1 MVEVERHS
9 YDVVVIGA
17 GGAGLRAVIEA
28 RERGL
33 KVAVVCK
40 SLFGKAH
47 TVMAEGGCA
56 AAMGNANPKDN
67 WKTHFGDT
75 MRGGKFLNNWRM
87 AELHAKEAPDRVWE
101 LETYGALFDRTDDG
115 RISQRN
121 FGGHTYPRLA
131 HVGDRTGLELIRT
144 LQQKVVSLQQE
155 DHAEL
160 GDYEARIKVFA
171 ECTITELLKDQ
182 GAIAGAFGYWR
193 ESGRFIVFEAPAV
206 VLATGGIGKSF
217 KVTSNSWEYTGDGH
231 ALALRAGATLIN
243 MEFVQFH
250 PTGMVWPPSVK
261 GILVTEGVRGD
272 GGVLKNS
279 ENSRFMFD
287 YIPPVFKGQYAETEE
302 EADQW
307 LKDNDSAR
315 RTPDL
320 LPRDEV
326 ARAINSEVKAGRG
339 TPHGGVYLDIASRLT
354 PAEIKRRLPSMY
366 HQFKELAEVDITT
379 QAMEVGPTCHYVMG
393 GVEVDADTG
402 AATVPGLF
410 AAGECAGGMHGSNRL
425 GGNSLSDLLVF
436 GRRAGLGAAD
446 YVRALSSRP
455 AVSAEA
461 IDAAAQQALSPF
473 EGPKDGSAPENP
485 YALHMDLQ
493 YVMNDLVG
501 IIRNADEISRALTLL
516 AELWSRYHNVLV
528 EGHRQYNPGWNL
540 SIDLRNMLLVS
551 ECVARA
557 ALQRTESRGGHTRD
571 DHPGMDPNWRRIL
584 LVCRATET
592 MGTGGSGSGDS
603 NCHINVTQQLQT
615 PMRPDLLEL
624 LRDLGVGEILHR
636 RRAGRA
642 SRTERLND
650 VQREYA
656 GVARRRK
663 LWRTPRIHRGGQRGR
678 GRAGRHPPSTTD
690 ADTGSRSAL
699 ELQSW
704 QVRILLGR
712 DQRQTATDVH
722 DADVDIRRGRDRHGH
737 PNADVSG
744 DSRSCYRRLVQLPKS
759 ARDPVFR
766 ATQGATAQRVPNGA
780 SRRCTLAG
788 VPQVH

>member
-56 AAMGNANPKDN
+56 ASMGNTNPKDN

-87 AELHAKEAPDRVWE
+87 AELHAQEAPDRVWE
-101 LETYGALFDRTDDG
+101 LETYGALFDRTKDG
-115 RISQRN
+115 KISQRN

-144 LQQKVVSLQQE
+144 MQQKIVSLQQE
-155 DHAEL
+155 DYAEL

-171 ECTITELLKDQ
+171 ECTITELLKD
-182 GAIAGAFGYWR
+182 GDSIAGAFGYWR
-193 ESGRFIVFEAPAV
+193 ESGRFVVFEAPAV

-231 ALALRAGATLIN
+231 ALALRAGASLIN

-287 YIPPVFKGQYAETEE
+287 YIPPVFKGQYAETEQ

-339 TPHGGVYLDIASRLT
+339 TPHGGVFLDIASRLT
-354 PAEIKRRLPSMY
+354 PEEIKRRLPSMY
-366 HQFKELAEVDITT
+366 HQFMELAGVDITNEP
-379 QAMEVGPTCHYVMG
+379 MEVGPTCHYVMG

-402 AATVPGLF
+402 AATVAGLF
-410 AAGECAGGMHGSNRL
+410 AAGECSGGMHGSNRL

-455 AVSAEA
+455 SVAQGA
-461 IDAAAQQALSPF
+461 IDTAATRALAPF
-473 EGPKDGSAPENP
+473 DGPTNGAPAENP
-485 YALHMDLQ
+485 YTLHLELQ
-493 YVMNDLVG
+493 QSMNDLVG
-501 IIRNADEISRALTLL
+501 IIRKPEEIAEALGRLDKL
-516 AELWSRYHNVLV
+516 RERFKSLQV
-528 EGHRQYNPGWNL
+528 EGNRQYNPGWNL
-540 SIDLRNMLLVS
+540 AIDLRNMLLVS
-551 ECVARA
+551 ECVAKA
-557 ALQRTESRGGHTRD
+557 ALERTESRGGHTRD
-571 DHPGMDPNWRRIL
+571 DHPSMDSSWRKVL
-584 LVCRATET
+584 LVCRAS
-592 MGTGGSGSGDS
+592 GGDEV
-603 NCHINVTQQLQT
+603 IPDITITREDQV

-624 LRDLGVGEILHR
+624 FEISELEKYFTDGELAEHPGRRD
-636 RRAGRA
+636 
-642 SRTERLND
+642 
-650 VQREYA
+650 
-656 GVARRRK
+656 K
-663 LWRTPRIHRGGQRGR
+663 
-678 GRAGRHPPSTTD
+678 
-690 ADTGSRSAL
+690 
-699 ELQSW
+699 
-704 QVRILLGR
+704 
-712 DQRQTATDVH
+712 
-722 DADVDIRRGRDRHGH
+722 
-737 PNADVSG
+737 
-744 DSRSCYRRLVQLPKS
+744 
-759 ARDPVFR
+759 
-766 ATQGATAQRVPNGA
+766 
-780 SRRCTLAG
+780 
-788 VPQVH
+788 

>member
-1 MVEVERHS
+1 MVEIERHT

-33 KVAVVCK
+33 RVAVVCK

-56 AAMGNANPKDN
+56 ASMGNTNPKDN

-101 LETYGALFDRTDDG
+101 LETYGALFDRLKDG
-115 RISQRN
+115 KISQRN

-144 LQQKVVSLQQE
+144 MQQKIVSLQQE
-155 DHAEL
+155 DYAEL
-160 GDYEARIKVFA
+160 GDYEARIKVYA
-171 ECTITELLKDQ
+171 ECTITELIKD
-182 GAIAGAFGYWR
+182 GDAIAGAFGYWR
-193 ESGRFIVFEAPAV
+193 ESGQFILFEAPAV

-231 ALALRAGATLIN
+231 ALALRAGASLIN

-279 ENSRFMFD
+279 QDKRFMFD
-287 YIPPVFKGQYAETEE
+287 YIPPVFKGQYAETEQ

-339 TPHGGVYLDIASRLT
+339 SPHGGVFLDIASRLT
-354 PAEIKRRLPSMY
+354 PAEINRRLPSMY
-366 HQFKELAEVDITT
+366 HQFKELAGVDITKEP
-379 QAMEVGPTCHYVMG
+379 MEVGPTCHYVMG

-410 AAGECAGGMHGSNRL
+410 AAGECSGGMHGSNRL

-455 AVSAEA
+455 TIAEGAV
-461 IDAAAQQALSPF
+461 DAAAKRALSPF
-473 EGPKDGSAPENP
+473 EAPANGAPGENP
-485 YALHMDLQ
+485 YTLQ
-493 YVMNDLVG
+493 LELQQSMNDLVG
-501 IIRNADEISRALTLL
+501 IIRKEDEVSEALARLDKL
-516 AELWSRYHNVLV
+516 RERFKNLHV
-528 EGHRQYNPGWNL
+528 EGQRRYNPGWNL
-540 SIDLRNMLLVS
+540 AIDLRNMLLVS
-551 ECVARA
+551 ECVAEA

-571 DHPGMDPNWRRIL
+571 DHPAMDSSWRKVL
-584 LVCRATET
+584 LVCEAA
-592 MGTGGSGSGDS
+592 SGDEV
-603 NCHINVTQQLQT
+603 IPDITITKKDQT
-615 PMRPDLLEL
+615 PMRADLLEL
-624 LRDLGVGEILHR
+624 FDIAELEK
-636 RRAGRA
+636 
-642 SRTERLND
+642 
-650 VQREYA
+650 YY
-656 GVARRRK
+656 
-663 LWRTPRIHRGGQRGR
+663 
-678 GRAGRHPPSTTD
+678 TD
-690 ADTGSRSAL
+690 E
-699 ELQSW
+699 EL
-704 QVRILLGR
+704 
-712 DQRQTATDVH
+712 A
-722 DADVDIRRGRDRHGH
+722 GH
-737 PNADVSG
+737 PGRSG
-744 DSRSCYRRLVQLPKS
+744 K
-759 ARDPVFR
+759 
-766 ATQGATAQRVPNGA
+766 
-780 SRRCTLAG
+780 
-788 VPQVH
+788 